1 MITILKKKVAE
12 NPLYRTT
19 CKQCETEFTF
29 NLSDTDEQI
38 GHGFHETVIYCP
50 VCGRTI
56 YLYECT
62 TEK

>member
-12 NPLYRTT
+12 NPLYKVT
-19 CKQCETEFTF
+19 CRECETEFTF
-29 NLSDTDEQI
+29 NLSDTDELI

-50 VCGRTI
+50 VCGRII

-62 TEK
+62 AEK